1 MMPSRN
7 HAPQNLVMP
16 LDRRHFLWML
26 TGTTGA
32 IALDACRPHALRAE
46 AAPRLQSLGDQRT
59 SLPLPFRPIVGPMP
73 LAYENLSPDE
83 QATTYASY
91 VVADDLV
98 LPEGYEYEVLASWG
112 DALGDSRIGYNN
124 DYLGFA
130 PDLDNA
136 DRAYL
141 GINFEY
147 ISGKTW
153 MATYTEA
160 ISKTLPFAEVRQAL
174 PNGEIDAFALS
185 AGDPLKEKIAL
196 LCREA
201 MIDQGFGVMAL
212 QRDDRDRWQRDTG
225 TLSQTVDRR
234 ITGISGFDDGRY
246 AQTTGPAVAIF
257 TKTSGAGYLDT
268 IGDRAI
274 GTFANCAGG
283 TTPWGTFLSAEEN
296 FHRHVPEAVKLD
308 GTSEPPSAIPF
319 DLSETDIGGFGN
331 VFGLAGNKYGWIV
344 EIDPAN
350 PEDYGTKHTW
360 LGRYRHEAV
369 GVRVVTGEPIAFYSG
384 CDRRGGHMYKFVS
397 RGIVRNPTDKANSK
411 LLADGMLY
419 VAKFNADGTGQ
430 WLALNPDAV
439 INPDRPSQIIGNT
452 VILHDAAGYQRLT
465 DDAAVDAFAAKY
477 KTLADLYT
485 GTREEQQGAIAIDAH
500 YAANAIGGTYTAR
513 PEDNDIA
520 PDGSLYIGFTS
531 GSPDAEGGPDKAV
544 FASPIGEDFHEP
556 GWVMRLV
563 EADNKPGAI
572 DFTWEMAATGGEP
585 SKGGAGLSNPDN
597 LLIDQSGNI
606 WMVTDMSTDKHNREV
621 ASRLDAAGQP
631 LPSSKMIGIFGNN
644 SLWYM
649 PTSGDRAG
657 VPLLFA
663 IGPME
668 CETTGPCFDTAEE
681 TLFLAVQHPGELNGV
696 RHDGA
701 IETRQFIMTATDGTE
716 FVQARTV
723 PIGSNWPSG
732 QDGVAPRPSVVA
744 IYRTAGGAIV

>member
-1 MMPSRN
+1 MSL
-7 HAPQNLVMP
+7 A
-16 LDRRHFLWML
+16 RRHFLWML
-26 TGTTGA
+26 TSATGA
-32 IALDACRPHALRAE
+32 IALKSCLPYRPDRVTGDLTASDPKL
-46 AAPRLQSLGDQRT
+46 AP
-59 SLPLPFRPIVGPMP
+59 PFRPTPSPIP
-73 LAYENLSPDE
+73 LAYDTLRPDE
-83 QATTYASY
+83 QATAYASY
-91 VVADDLV
+91 TVADDLV

-112 DALGDSRIGYNN
+112 DPLGDSRVGYNN

-141 GINFEY
+141 GVNFEY
-147 ISGKTW
+147 ISSATW
-153 MATYTEA
+153 MATYAEV
-160 ISKTLPFAEVRQAL
+160 IGRTLPFAEVRQAL
-174 PNGEIDAFALS
+174 PKGEIDAFALPV
-185 AGDPLKEKIAL
+185 GDPLKEKIAL
-196 LCREA
+196 ICREA
-201 MIDQGFGVMAL
+201 MIDQGFGVMTL
-212 QRDDRDRWQRDTG
+212 LRDDRGRWQRETG

-234 ITGISGFDDGRY
+234 ITGISGFEDGRY
-246 AQTTGPAVAIF
+246 AKTTGPAVAVF
-257 TKTSGAGYLDT
+257 TKTSGEGYRDT

-308 GTSEPPSAIPF
+308 GTSEPPSMIPF
-319 DLSETDIGGFGN
+319 DLSDSDIGGFGN

-350 PEDYGTKHTW
+350 PEDYGTKHTG

-384 CDRRGGHMYKFVS
+384 CDRRGGHVYKFVS
-397 RGIVRNPTDKANSK
+397 RDTVSDPTAKANSK
-411 LLADGMLY
+411 LLADGTLY

-430 WLALNPDAV
+430 WLALTPDAV
-439 INPDRPSQIIGNT
+439 INPDRPSQVIGNT

-465 DDAAVDAFAAKY
+465 DDTAVDAFAAKY

-485 GTREEQQGAIAIDAH
+485 GTPDEQQGAIVIDAH
-500 YAANAIGGTYTAR
+500 FAANAIGGTYTAR
-513 PEDNDIA
+513 PEDTEIA
-520 PDGSLYIGFTS
+520 PDGSLYICFTS
-531 GSPDAEGGPDKAV
+531 GSSDEEGGPDQAV
-544 FASPIGEDFHEP
+544 FASPSGEDFHEP
-556 GWVMRLV
+556 GWVMRLA
-563 EADNKPGAI
+563 ETSNKPGAI

-585 SKGGAGLSNPDN
+585 SKGGVGLSNPDN
-597 LLIDQSGNI
+597 LLIDQGGNI

-621 ASRLDAAGQP
+621 ASRMDAAGQP

-668 CETTGPCFDTAEE
+668 CETTGPCFDTTEE
-681 TLFLAVQHPGELNGV
+681 TLFLAVQHPGETHGT
-696 RHDGA
+696 RQQTA
-701 IETRQFIMTATDGTE
+701 IETRQFILTATDGTE
-716 FVQARTV
+716 FEQTRTV
-723 PIGSNWPSG
+723 PIGSNWPSQ

-744 IYRTAGGAIV
+744 IYRTAGGAIA